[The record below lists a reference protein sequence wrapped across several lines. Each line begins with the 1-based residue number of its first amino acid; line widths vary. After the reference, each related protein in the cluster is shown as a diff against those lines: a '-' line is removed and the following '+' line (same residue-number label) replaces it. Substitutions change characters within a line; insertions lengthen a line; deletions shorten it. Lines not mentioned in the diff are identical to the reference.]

1 MSNVT
6 LIIVNF
12 NGGELLARC
21 IGHVRA
27 QTVLPDRVFVVDNAS
42 VDGSIESLE
51 PWERLTVLRMGSNL
65 GFAAGNNRAIAA
77 CSTEYI
83 ALLNPDAFPAPDW
96 IERLLDAA
104 SAWPL
109 AASFGS
115 RQLSHDNPGLLD
127 GVGDCYH
134 MSGLAWREA
143 HGFPQTSMHLV
154 PREIFAPCAAAALY
168 RRNAVAGAGGFDET
182 FFCYF
187 EDVDLGFRLRLAG
200 HAARYVPD
208 AVVEHIGG
216 ASTGGERSDFAMFH
230 GHRNLVWTFV
240 KNVPGPLLIGL
251 LPLHL
256 LMNVAVVL
264 LMAFQGHA
272 GTAMRSKWQAMLG
285 LPAAWRARRAV
296 QHARIASWW
305 EIWRALDKR
314 LWPRP
319 RG

>member
-1 MSNVT
+1 MSKVT

-12 NGGELLARC
+12 NGGDLLARC
-21 IGHVRA
+21 VASVRA
-27 QTVLPDRVFVVDNAS
+27 QTVLPDSVIVVDNAS
-42 VDGSIESLE
+42 VDGSVDQLE
-51 PWERLTVLRMGSNL
+51 PWERLTILRMDSNL

-96 IERLLDAA
+96 IERLLAA
-104 SAWPL
+104 ADAWPQ
-109 AASFGS
+109 AAAFGS
-115 RQLSHDNPGLLD
+115 RQLRHGRPDLLD

-134 MSGLAWREA
+134 VSGLAWREA
-143 HGFPQTSMHLV
+143 HGFSQRTMHMV
-154 PREIFAPCAAAALY
+154 PREIFAPCAAAAMY
-168 RRNAVAGAGGFDET
+168 RRDAVAEAGGFDET

-230 GHRNLVWTFV
+230 GHRNLVWSFV
-240 KNVPGPLLIGL
+240 KNMPGPLLIGL

-256 LMNVAVVL
+256 LMNVAVAL
-264 LMAFQGHA
+264 LMALRGHA
-272 GTAMRSKWQAMLG
+272 GTALRSKWQAVLG
-285 LPAAWRARRAV
+285 LPAAWRARRAI
-296 QHARIASWW
+296 QSARVASWA
-305 EIWRALDKR
+305 EIWRVLDKR